1 VFNGLIVVGK
11 FRQEK
16 RVLPSFIN
24 QYKFME
30 KFRALLIL
38 AVIYSI
44 SLLVIAANKD
54 IEPKRIVKVITKVIP
69 ENPDEFTP
77 EKFKEYLISLN
88 IKHYKIVFAQ
98 SKLETG
104 NFTSQAFLNSNNLFG
119 MKIALS
125 RPTTSCGK
133 YKSYARY
140 NSWRESVLDYALYYS
155 KYLSKFR
162 TQTAYL
168 NYLSKHYASDS
179 NYINKLKN
187 LIK

>member
-1 VFNGLIVVGK
+1 MQNFK
-11 FRQEK
+11 
-16 RVLPSFIN
+16 VLTILFSI
-24 QYKFME
+24 YAMS
-30 KFRALLIL
+30 LLI
-38 AVIYSI
+38 
-44 SLLVIAANKD
+44 IAANKD
-54 IEPKRIVKVITKVIP
+54 IEPKRIVKVITKYVP
-69 ENPDEFTP
+69 ENPDKFTP

-88 IKHYKIVFAQ
+88 IKHHNIVFAQ
-98 SKLETG
+98 ASLETG

-125 RPTTSCGK
+125 RPTTNCGK

-168 NYLSKHYASDS
+168 NYLSRHYASDS